1 MFRCALFLSDM
12 KGVVFLSIINQVNM
26 CIREIDMIGKS
37 KREARK
43 KGIKGIHSYKTKKE
57 CLKISRQFA
66 NWVRSERGIRNLYEI
81 TEQEYRDFLASKSH
95 TSLDYRRSIE
105 THLRL
110 LQEGLN
116 KRAERYNKP
125 KTYFCPEKRLI
136 PPRNRLEG
144 VSDRSLSLK
153 DINAIKANVS
163 PNTRNAVE
171 LMHNMGFR
179 ISGAVSLKVSDVNFE
194 KGVVSVIEKGGRYRE
209 VPIPKHFEK
218 TLAEMIKGKEPN
230 ERLVNVTAGTVQNE
244 VKNVCKKLGIEYTGT
259 HAFRHTYARNRVNE
273 LMTKEEKELFEK
285 CLVRYAEGK
294 RFDYGVHDRKLY
306 DSMKEKMD
314 RVHAEL
320 GHGKNRF
327 DLALRYMR

>member
-1 MFRCALFLSDM
+1 M
-12 KGVVFLSIINQVNM
+12 SIINQVNM

-43 KGIKGIHSYKTKKE
+43 RGIKGIHSYKTKRE
-57 CLKISRQFA
+57 VLKISKQFA
-66 NWVRSERGIRNLYEI
+66 NWVRSERGIRHLHDL
-81 TEQEYRDFLASKSH
+81 TEQEYRDFLESKSH

-116 KRAERYNKP
+116 KRAERFKKP
-125 KTYFCPEKRLI
+125 KTYFCTKKRLI

-144 VSDRSLSLK
+144 VSDRSMRLK
-153 DINAIKANVS
+153 DINTIKANVS
-163 PNTRNAVE
+163 LNTRNAIE

-179 ISGAVSLKVSDVNFE
+179 VSGAVSLKVSDVNFN
-194 KGVVSVIEKGGRYRE
+194 KGIVSVIEKGGRYRE

-218 TLAEMIKGKEPN
+218 TLAGMIEGKGPN
-230 ERLVNVTAGTVQNE
+230 EKLVNVTTGTVQNE
-244 VKNVCKKLGIEYTGT
+244 VNNVCKKLGIKNTGT

-273 LMTKEEKELFEK
+273 LMTKQEKDLFER
-285 CLVRYAEGK
+285 CLSRYAEGK
-294 RFDYGVHDRKLY
+294 DFDYGVHDRTLY
-306 DSMKEKMD
+306 HSMKEKMD

-327 DLALRYMR
+327 DLALRYMK